1 VFEQAFPLPVDGGPI
16 LAAAKDF
23 HNADCSYRLETAWDL
38 WQYDQS
44 WKLEPSP
51 VALCCL
57 GPQFEEDLGENLRI
71 EFGIDTHFL
80 PQPDL
85 PDNFYMT
92 QSNIKEPI
100 KVGTR
105 SGRCTEC
112 LEEASVD
119 RIRREFRGEV
129 AGGAL
134 SGGLTA
140 NRSDDSNRSTRLS
153 RGRRPHSRR
162 LWISIRFSKSVV
174 LHLAPGVLYGL
185 FYYWLAVPLAPVS
198 DSAPCGR

>member
-1 VFEQAFPLPVDGGPI
+1 MADQLYLSYWLNSFSEFNMFRPYEKMLKLFPYSKLSKSEAIFKVIPVSYAEPSVFEQAFPLPVDEGPI

-92 QSNIKEPI
+92 QSNIKSLLKLVHDLDDVLSVSKRLLWTE
-100 KVGTR
+100 
-105 SGRCTEC
+105 SGENFAEK
-112 LEEASVD
+112 LQE
-119 RIRREFRGEV
+119 
-129 AGGAL
+129 AL
-134 SGGLTA
+134 SQA
-140 NRSDDSNRSTRLS
+140 D
-153 RGRRPHSRR
+153 
-162 LWISIRFSKSVV
+162 
-174 LHLAPGVLYGL
+174 
-185 FYYWLAVPLAPVS
+185 
-198 DSAPCGR
+198 